1 MAKPKSYTLV
11 KPIDGVFARDDGPDA
26 TFHDEDIGLVYDDND
41 PAVKRAVEL
50 HPEHFTQA

>member
-11 KPIDGVFARDDGPDA
+11 KPIDAVLAREDGPDA
-26 TFHDEDIGLVYDDND
+26 TFYAEDVGLTYEDND

-50 HPEHFTQA
+50 YPEHFTAA